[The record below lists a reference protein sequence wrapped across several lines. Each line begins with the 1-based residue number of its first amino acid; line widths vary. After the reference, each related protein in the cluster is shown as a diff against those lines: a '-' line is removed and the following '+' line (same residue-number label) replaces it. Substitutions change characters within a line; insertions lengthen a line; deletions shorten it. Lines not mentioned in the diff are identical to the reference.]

1 MPEVLAGSRR
11 PLKSRKSG
19 WARAM
24 AAWLAGR
31 GVRPNAVSLASVAF
45 AALAAVSLWQSLRP
59 HGETDGILL
68 VAAAAAI
75 QLRLLCNLLDGLIA
89 VEGGLGSPQGEIYN
103 DLPDRFADAMIFA
116 GAGLAL
122 RALPYGMTL
131 GWVAALASVVTAYV
145 RVLGGAVG
153 LPQDFRGPMAKQ
165 HRMAATT
172 AGCLAG
178 AVEAWFHR
186 PPRLLFLAVAIVVL
200 GCAVTIARRT
210 AGIAAGLGGRGR

>member
-1 MPEVLAGSRR
+1 
-11 PLKSRKSG
+11 
-19 WARAM
+19 M

-31 GVRPNAVSLASVAF
+31 GIRPNAVSLASVAF
-45 AALAAVSLWQSLRP
+45 AAVAAVSLWLSLRP
-59 HGETDGILL
+59 HGETDGVLL

-103 DLPDRFADAMIFA
+103 DLPDRFADAMIFV

-131 GWVAALASVVTAYV
+131 GWVAALAAVITAYV
-145 RVLGGAVG
+145 RMLGGAVG
-153 LPQDFRGPMAKQ
+153 LPQDFCGPMAKQ

-178 AVEAWFHR
+178 AAEAWFHR
-186 PPRLLFLAVAIVVL
+186 PPRLLFLAVAVVIL
-200 GCAVTIARRT
+200 GSLITIARRT
-210 AGIAAGLGGRGR
+210 ARIAAGLARPSR